1 MPLAKRM
8 SRLGTESAFK
18 ILAKAKALE
27 AAGRDIINL
36 GIGAPDFRTP
46 ENIIAAGKK
55 RLMMAI
61 IFIPLLKVSLNCVK
75 QLLMTFNI
83 IAVFLSIKKM

>member
-1 MPLAKRM
+1 MQLAASM

-18 ILAKAKALE
+18 ILAKAKAME

-46 ENIIAAGKK
+46 DN
-55 RLMMAI
+55 
-61 IFIPLLKVSLNCVK
+61 NCR
-75 QLLMTFNI
+75 
-83 IAVFLSIKKM
+83 SR

>member
-1 MPLAKRM
+1 MTLATRM

-46 ENIIAAGKK
+46 ENIIEAGKK
-55 RLMMAI
+55 SAG
-61 IFIPLLKVSLNCVK
+61 
-75 QLLMTFNI
+75 
-83 IAVFLSIKKM
+83 